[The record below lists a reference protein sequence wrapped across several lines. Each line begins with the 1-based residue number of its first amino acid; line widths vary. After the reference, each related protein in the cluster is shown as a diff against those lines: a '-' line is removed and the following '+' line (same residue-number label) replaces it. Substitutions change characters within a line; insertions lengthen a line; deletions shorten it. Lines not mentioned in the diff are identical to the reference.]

1 MERIA
6 KRERDKKSNT
16 PKLTDSQRLA
26 GIKVNRDEEREFE
39 RDNTSVNLKP
49 ESKQSTA
56 EVIDIH
62 TAHNSESIEYPS
74 LDDFLGDDDD

>member
-1 MERIA
+1 
-6 KRERDKKSNT
+6 
-16 PKLTDSQRLA
+16 LA
-26 GIKVNRDEEREFE
+26 GIKVNRNEEREFE

-49 ESKQSTA
+49 ESKQSAA